1 MVDNGRTGMFLE
13 FRFLV
18 AQSHQS
24 IRHFEII
31 KLLVEFSKKKKKI
44 NKIKDQ
50 CIAYPAVFPDRVQQ

>member
-31 KLLVEFSKKKKKI
+31 KLLVEFFKKYI
-44 NKIKDQ
+44 YILIK
-50 CIAYPAVFPDRVQQ
+50 